1 MKKRLIRLI
10 IDACEYIDYKRKEL
24 EYYEGETAPYCG
36 YHYSGADGV
45 LYKAYYREGE
55 GYEEA
60 KFLGFVFGIDTN
72 DDCWWRWVCRYKIVK
87 DLYVDGKKECTN
99 LAWTNISSEINYFIK
114 LNIKTKKV
122 KYKYK
127 IKKKW

>member
-10 IDACEYIDYKRKEL
+10 VDACKYIDYKRKKL

-36 YHYSGADGV
+36 HHYQGANGV

-60 KFLGFVFGIDTN
+60 KFL
-72 DDCWWRWVCRYKIVK
+72 
-87 DLYVDGKKECTN
+87 KED
-99 LAWTNISSEINYFIK
+99 
-114 LNIKTKKV
+114 
-122 KYKYK
+122 
-127 IKKKW
+127 